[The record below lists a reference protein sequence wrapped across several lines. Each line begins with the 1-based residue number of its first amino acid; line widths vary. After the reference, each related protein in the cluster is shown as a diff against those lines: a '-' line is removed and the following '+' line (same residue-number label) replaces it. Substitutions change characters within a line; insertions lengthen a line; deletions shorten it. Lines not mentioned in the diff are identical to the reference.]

1 MGIQGMLSSLRNN
14 KRDRRSIFDD
24 KKEVRK
30 LTYKG
35 FVDHKKM
42 TTYEFHEFQKKLKKD
57 NAERQKKFLIK
68 SVLSIS
74 LFIAVAIYFLFFY

>member
-1 MGIQGMLSSLRNN
+1 MLSSIRNN
-14 KRDRRSIFDD
+14 KRARISIFDD

-30 LTYKG
+30 STYRG

-42 TTYEFHEFQKKLKKD
+42 TTYEFNEFQKKVKKD